1 MPNKTNYKKLWELE
15 QSRSKKIKDNYDIV
29 SKHYKS
35 LFQEYENMKV
45 MLNKMHEANHL
56 LYEQIKDEK
65 ILEKLAKEKR
75 QLIPDY
81 WSGDT
86 HFDYHPD
93 KILGVLS
100 RKHPDDKAH
109 PENWTY
115 KDIDEVEDLTHKQK
129 KTYKEWLYQGENLT
143 KTAKALKTSPQN
155 VRQIIKRAEPVIR
168 KKFKK
173 V

>member
-1 MPNKTNYKKLWELE
+1 MNKTNYKKLWELE
-15 QSRSKKIKDNYDIV
+15 QSRSKKIKAEYELV
-29 SKHYKS
+29 SKHYKN

-45 MLNKMHEANHL
+45 MLDKMYEINHL

-65 ILEKLAKEKR
+65 ILKKLSQEWR
-75 QLIPDY
+75 QLYPSWRD
-81 WSGDT
+81 GDT
-86 HFDYHPD
+86 HFDFHPE

-109 PENWTY
+109 PENVTY
-115 KDIDEVEDLTHKQK
+115 KDIDEVEGLTPKQK
-129 KTYKEWLYQGENLT
+129 KTYKEWLYQGENYT
-143 KTAKALKTSPQN
+143 NTAKILKTTPQN
-155 VRQIIKRAEPVIR
+155 VRQIVKRAEPVIR